1 MFQSNAPRFIRPL
14 QRNRS
19 PWTADDV
26 DRLRVLMERRRPIGE
41 IAGLLGRTQEAIRTK
56 AYQLERLSSESL

>member
-1 MFQSNAPRFIRPL
+1 MFQSNALRVIRL
-14 QRNRS
+14 VQRNRS

-26 DRLRVLMERRRPIGE
+26 DRLRVLMERRRPVVE